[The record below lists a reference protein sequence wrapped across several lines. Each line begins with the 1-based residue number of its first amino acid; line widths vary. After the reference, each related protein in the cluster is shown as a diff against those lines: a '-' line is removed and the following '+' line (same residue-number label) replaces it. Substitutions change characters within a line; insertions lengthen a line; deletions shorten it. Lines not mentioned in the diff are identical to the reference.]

1 MRFYI
6 GVDVGSVAAKIILLD
21 EELNI
26 HENHYIRTKGQPF
39 ETTFDILSKI
49 LESKG
54 MEKIKGISVTGSSG
68 KIISELIGAAFV
80 NEIIANATS
89 TSFYH
94 PDVRTIIEIGGQ
106 DSKLIFLSS
115 SGHGCGYNLED
126 FSMNSLC
133 AAGTG
138 SFLDQQASRLGLTIE
153 EFSEFALKS
162 KNPPRIAGRCS
173 VFAKSDMIHLQQIAT
188 PDYDIVAGLCY
199 AVARNFKSTIGKG
212 KEFIKPVAFQG
223 GVAANL
229 GVRKAFRD
237 VLGLKEEELIVPQ
250 YFAFM
255 GAIGAVIAA
264 KDELDSQRNEYSMEK
279 LEEYIIKPKQKGK
292 SLPRLSFSSD
302 GKFNLYNK
310 RKIEI
315 PEDEKIPVYLGVD
328 VGSISTNVV
337 LIDEK
342 KNVVARRYLMTSGRP
357 IEAVKQGLM
366 EIGEEVGDRVIVKGA
381 GTTGSGR
388 YLIGDLIG
396 ADIVKNEI
404 TAQAT
409 AAINIDPE
417 VDTIFEI
424 GGQDSKYIS
433 IRNGAVVDFEMNKVC
448 AAGTGSFL
456 EEQAERL
463 GISIKGE
470 FSDIALSCPTPAS
483 LGDRCTVFIESDL
496 LHHQQRGATRSEL
509 VSGLA
514 YSIVKNYLNRV
525 VGDRHIGNKI
535 FFQGGTASNLSV
547 VAAFEK
553 VLNKKIIVPEHHDVT
568 GAIGVAIIAKEYMQ
582 KNPHLK
588 TKFKGF
594 DISRRNYQISTFEC
608 RDCSNLCEIRKVSL
622 EGEKPLFYG
631 SRCEKFDIDKKRKK
645 DVHIPDLFTERE
657 ELLEAPCEGEDLLS
671 HNAPIIGYP
680 RLLLYHEL
688 FPFFKAFFTA
698 LGYRII
704 CSEKT
709 NKSIIR
715 KGVELTVAEQCF
727 PVKVAYG
734 HIMNLIEKGI
744 DTIFL
749 PSIVN
754 MKITNPGC
762 KEAQN
767 CPYTISLPYVAR
779 SAFDFSN
786 VKVLT
791 PVIHFAGERRVL
803 EKELIQFGRELGR
816 SASQVRMAIEMA
828 EYHQK
833 RFYNAMLSRGEEV
846 LKNVDFAIV
855 IIGRPYNSCDQG
867 VNLSLPKIFRDLGVL
882 PIPMDYL
889 PIWDLDLGYFR
900 EMYWK
905 CGQKILAAGN
915 IIKNDE
921 RLFGVYITNFG
932 CGPDSFI
939 GTFFKKLLQ
948 GKPYLQIEIDEHSAD
963 AGMITRCE
971 AFLDSLENYRER
983 KKLVDYGDTRQM
995 DIRRQ

>member
-1 MRFYI
+1 MRFYLGI
-6 GVDVGSVAAKIILLD
+6 DIGSVAAKAILLD
-21 EELNI
+21 EKLNV

-39 ETTFDILSKI
+39 ETTLNILSNI
-49 LESKG
+49 FESRG
-54 MEKIKGISVTGSSG
+54 REKIKGISITGSSG

-89 TSFYH
+89 TSFFH
-94 PDVRTIIEIGGQ
+94 PEVRTIIEIGGQ
-106 DSKLIFLSS
+106 DSKLIFLTSTGR
-115 SGHGCGYNLED
+115 GHGYNLED

-138 SFLDQQASRLGLTIE
+138 SFLDQQATRLGLTIE
-153 EFSEFALKS
+153 EFSRLALKS

-229 GVRKAFRD
+229 GVRKAFKD
-237 VLGLKEEELIVPQ
+237 VLGLKDEEFIIPE

-255 GAIGAVIAA
+255 GAIGAVLAV
-264 KDELDSQRNEYSMEK
+264 KDELDKVRNEYSIEK
-279 LEEYIIKPKQKGK
+279 LEEYIRKPKQKEK
-292 SLPRLSFSSD
+292 SLSRLSFSAD
-302 GKFNLYNK
+302 GKFNLGEK
-310 RKIEI
+310 RKIDISEG
-315 PEDEKIPVYLGVD
+315 EKINVYLGVD

-337 LIDEK
+337 LIDEN
-342 KNVVARRYLMTSGRP
+342 KNVVARRYLMTAGRP
-357 IEAVKQGLM
+357 IEAVKRGLM
-366 EIGEEVGDRVIVKGA
+366 EIGEEVGDKVIVRGV

-409 AAINIDPE
+409 AAIHIDPE

-433 IRNGAVVDFEMNKVC
+433 IRNGTVVDFEMNKVC

-496 LHHQQRGATRSEL
+496 IHHQQRGATKSEL

-525 VGDRHIGNKI
+525 VGDRLIGNKI
-535 FFQGGTASNLSV
+535 FFQGGTAANLAV
-547 VAAFEK
+547 IAAFEK

-568 GAIGVAIIAKEYMQ
+568 GAIGVAIIAKEFMEN
-582 KNPHLK
+582 NPHLK

-594 DISRRNYQISTFEC
+594 DISKRSYQISTFEC
-608 RDCSNLCEIRKVSL
+608 RDCSNLCEIRRVSI

-631 SRCEKFDIDKKRKK
+631 SRCEKFDVERKK
-645 DVHIPDLFTERE
+645 KNLRIPDLFTERE
-657 ELLEAPCEGEDLLS
+657 ELLEAPCEGEDLLP
-671 HNAPIIGYP
+671 HNAPAIGYP

-688 FPFFKAFFTA
+688 FPFFKAFFTS
-698 LGYRII
+698 LGYRVI

-715 KGVELTVAEQCF
+715 KGIELTVAEQCF

-734 HIMNLIEKGI
+734 HILNLIEKGI

-762 KEAQN
+762 EEAQN
-767 CPYTISLPYVAR
+767 CPYTVSLPYVAR
-779 SAFDFSN
+779 SAFDFRN
-786 VKVLT
+786 VKVLS
-791 PVIHFAGERRVL
+791 PVIHFASERKL
-803 EKELIQFGRELGR
+803 IEKELIQFGRELGR
-816 SASQVRMAIEMA
+816 SASQVKKAIEIA
-828 EYHQK
+828 EYHQR
-833 RFYNAMLSRGEEV
+833 RFYKAMLSRGKEV
-846 LKNVDFAIV
+846 LENIDFAVV

-867 VNLSLPKIFRDLGVL
+867 INLSLPRVFRDLGVL

-889 PIWDLDLGYFR
+889 PIWDVDLGEFR
-900 EMYWK
+900 GMYWK

-915 IIKNDE
+915 IIKNDD

-939 GTFFKKLLQ
+939 GTFFKKVLQ

-963 AGMITRCE
+963 AGIITRCE
-971 AFLDSLENYRER
+971 AFIDSLENYRKRLRNREIM
-983 KKLVDYGDTRQM
+983 KM
-995 DIRRQ
+995 